1 MYLWPQFTDL
11 TSSAFI
17 KTQRQK
23 SPQKCLFNYT
33 LCHWWFCTDSV
44 TREFLH
50 YRKQLMLALEKF
62 YTQDTKLLLKVIM
75 PAWLQGTY
83 WETEVSTVCKV
94 QVVSL
99 ILDIFC
105 FISEFITEAYFRR
118 ALYYCRISFLIWKTD
133 VYCKFTKIKK
143 SKLYSIKLDLEAM
156 YSDYISTRHRMWS
169 ASFSISDS
177 PL

>member
-1 MYLWPQFTDL
+1 MKVIVLKGNLLLVVLLLLLFLWLPLTLSSLRSHLVSINLLLLRDSSENISMEALKVWSWNMYLWPQLTDL

-62 YTQDTKLLLKVIM
+62 YTQDTKLLL
-75 PAWLQGTY
+75 
-83 WETEVSTVCKV
+83 VSAESYNAC
-94 QVVSL
+94 L
-99 ILDIFC
+99 APRHLLGD
-105 FISEFITEAYFRR
+105 
-118 ALYYCRISFLIWKTD
+118 WG
-133 VYCKFTKIKK
+133 VY
-143 SKLYSIKLDLEAM
+143 SM
-156 YSDYISTRHRMWS
+156 
-169 ASFSISDS
+169 
-177 PL
+177 